1 VAPLSSKFEEGSAVS
16 EFESIEDA
24 RAASE
29 ARESA
34 ARTVPGRRSTTD
46 IDAAL
51 RRYLAAERY
60 VALHEGDMPAEETPD
75 QDDQPPA

>member
-1 VAPLSSKFEEGSAVS
+1 VS

-34 ARTVPGRRSTTD
+34 ARSVPGGGSTKG

-51 RRYLAAERY
+51 RKYLAAERY
-60 VALHEGDMPAEETPD
+60 VALHEGDVPAEETPG